1 MLAICKKLG
10 LEPMIWSDMYITA
23 NTNGRYYEV
32 PADADCSSWEKPE
45 KGLGLVY
52 WDYYYDDEKFYEKM
66 LNIHKQLSDDVIFAG
81 LKGSLCA
88 GRCLGIIWCDSIPD
102 PGPSCKDHIIG

>member
-1 MLAICKKLG
+1 MQVINKGIYTGVLQTCACHLQKLG

-52 WDYYYDDEKFYEKM
+52 WDYYYDDEI
-66 LNIHKQLSDDVIFAG
+66 L
-81 LKGSLCA
+81 
-88 GRCLGIIWCDSIPD
+88 
-102 PGPSCKDHIIG
+102 